1 MLNLLKNWKP
11 QQKNNRENP
20 NPIGF
25 NVAEYMFCK
34 NWFAW
39 SSDQFPI
46 VAIGSRFPLVEYS
59 INTFDPNEGIL
70 QVIQIVE
77 SADHLFANTEIEYQ

>member
-1 MLNLLKNWKP
+1 MEGISNRYDSIRVMRILTISMLNLLKNWKP

-34 NWFAW
+34 N
-39 SSDQFPI
+39 
-46 VAIGSRFPLVEYS
+46 
-59 INTFDPNEGIL
+59 
-70 QVIQIVE
+70 
-77 SADHLFANTEIEYQ
+77 